1 MSGVSLERRLAA
13 VDAALD
19 ARAPRRSLAP
29 DRARARTLS
38 ELAARVAP
46 RCASAALAAR
56 LADGLATVAE
66 TFADDFPENVFW
78 DLDRLAATL
87 ATAPDAAA
95 LDAQLD
101 RLAALSRAFGRRST
115 IRFRYLHDFLYGF
128 DWCRWVAKAPEARQ
142 AIGPFDPELLGY
154 LTVRAREL
162 EALIAADDAKYGRL
176 ADAASW
182 RNPFAFSREPDDEA
196 RLHLTLAARDLVPV
210 RAWTF
215 DDDGRWRRPYAA
227 LRAAVADELGVPRR
241 PSEPSAAA
249 LEGHA

>member
-1 MSGVSLERRLAA
+1 MSGASPESRLAA

-19 ARAPRRSLAP
+19 ARGPRQTLAP

-38 ELAARVAP
+38 ELLLGVGP
-46 RCASAALAAR
+46 RCASSALAAR
-56 LADGLATVAE
+56 LAGGLATIAE

-87 ATAPDAAA
+87 AAAPDEAA
-95 LDAQLD
+95 LDAQLA
-101 RLAALSRAFGRRST
+101 RLAALSCAFGRRSS

-128 DWCRWVAKAPEARQ
+128 DWCRWVAKAPEVRHAV
-142 AIGPFDPELLGY
+142 GPFDPELLGY
-154 LTVRAREL
+154 LTLRAREL

-176 ADAASW
+176 ADTTSW

-196 RLHLTLAARDLVPV
+196 RLHLTLAARDLLPV

-227 LRAAVADELGVPRR
+227 LRTAVADELGVPRR
-241 PSEPSAAA
+241 PDEPSAST
-249 LEGHA
+249 LEGRA